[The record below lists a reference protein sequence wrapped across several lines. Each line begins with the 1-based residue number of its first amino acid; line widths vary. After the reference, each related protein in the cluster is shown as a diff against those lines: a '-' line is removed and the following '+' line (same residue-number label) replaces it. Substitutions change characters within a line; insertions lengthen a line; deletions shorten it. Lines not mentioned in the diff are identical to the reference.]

1 MDDNFKSNA
10 PEVVS
15 SSLTNGIALQLIL
28 QFCTISK
35 ATLIDN
41 EESRRLLSSFLS
53 SLELLQR
60 FVTQLQREN
69 VAIHSLWKMQHA
81 YLMNYEELV
90 QCRSR
95 ISVRSPSGWSQAG
108 LQTTVREIE
117 ECDIPVL
124 LYEETE
130 SCKKYF
136 ATLSYDSFLYFL
148 FNARS
153 TQISQLLFIRSST
166 SLLVEKS
173 NLTCMICMSEV
184 AFPCSVLPCGHMY
197 CTECLEAMI
206 DSSRRNSTSLK
217 CPLCHRIFSVNEVL
231 VFRLF
236 SEIGDD
242 WRCVSTWISD

>member
-69 VAIHSLWKMQHA
+69 VAIHSLWKTQHA

-231 VFRLF
+231 VCGLL